1 MIRFASIVCL
11 PLNPAPASGC
21 LLFSFSDGDNIGLE
35 RDSQISLAGT
45 HDQRMFVIESLQVM
59 NVPVVSAIRFVVGHD
74 LSLFPG
80 SLKIVF
86 LNEATQASCP
96 SIGLDSTRYCEW
108 ASNSQYI
115 AEAVERDLVLDGV
128 YKFAGDLVAGEGPAN
143 FARTDVGDHLLISVD
158 KIWLLVSEV
167 KGALE
172 SAPLCSFP

>member
-1 MIRFASIVCL
+1 
-11 PLNPAPASGC
+11 
-21 LLFSFSDGDNIGLE
+21 
-35 RDSQISLAGT
+35 
-45 HDQRMFVIESLQVM
+45 M

-86 LNEATQASCP
+86 LNEATQALLSQHRA
-96 SIGLDSTRYCEW
+96 GFDAVLRVGR
-108 ASNSQYI
+108 ANSQYI

-172 SAPLCSFP
+172 SKPRCAALSVEGRNELLSPKGEFGKHYWEVGIVRPIEYAWRMREGQAICSSGAAAGN